1 MHRRQILKAIP
12 AMWMTAPA
20 VATASPNPAVNN
32 LEQMLE
38 KLRAKI
44 EEDMPDLT
52 SLQITYDP
60 ANVKVPLMVVALR
73 V

>member
-12 AMWMTAPA
+12 AMWLTAPA
-20 VATASPNPAVNN
+20 VAIASPKPAVN
-32 LEQMLE
+32 LESMLE
-38 KLRAKI
+38 RLREKI
-44 EEDMPDLT
+44 NEDMPDLT

-60 ANVKVPLMVVALR
+60 ANIKVPLMVVALR

>member
-12 AMWMTAPA
+12 AMWLTAPA
-20 VATASPNPAVNN
+20 VAHTSTKQVEN
-32 LEQMLE
+32 LETMLE
-38 KLRAKI
+38 RLRSKI
-44 EEDMPDLT
+44 EQELPDLT

>member
-12 AMWMTAPA
+12 AMWLTAPA
-20 VATASPNPAVNN
+20 VAHSSTNQVEN
-32 LEQMLE
+32 LETMLE
-38 KLRAKI
+38 RLRSKI
-44 EEDMPDLT
+44 EQELPDLT

>member
-1 MHRRQILKAIP
+1 
-12 AMWMTAPA
+12 MWMTAPA
-20 VATASPNPAVNN
+20 VATASPKPAAN